1 MKEQYL
7 VSVFPF
13 LLSDSLKT
21 LLKNGAIEWKKK
33 CQILHNDVP
42 VKKLFENYP
51 NLEIKS
57 NKVIENSEE
66 SMKMNFK
73 TACLRKLNVD
83 LMV

>member
-1 MKEQYL
+1 
-7 VSVFPF
+7 
-13 LLSDSLKT
+13 
-21 LLKNGAIEWKKK
+21 
-33 CQILHNDVP
+33 

-83 LMV
+83 LKPFDC